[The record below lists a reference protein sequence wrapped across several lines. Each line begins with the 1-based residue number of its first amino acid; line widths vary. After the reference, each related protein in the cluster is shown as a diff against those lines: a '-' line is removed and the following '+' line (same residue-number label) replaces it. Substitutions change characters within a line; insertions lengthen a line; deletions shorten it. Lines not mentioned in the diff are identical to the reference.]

1 MPALTNL
8 TDLLRALEP
17 KLHDEDF
24 VFCTV
29 VGDLSEYLNLNP
41 VATFVEQEGLTLILE
56 KSRAREAELDFD
68 GTYKQISLSVHS
80 SLTAVG
86 LTAAVSSALAS
97 KGISANIL
105 AAYYHDHIF
114 VPTTRAADAME
125 CLRRLVDE
133 FK

>member
-8 TDLLRALEP
+8 TDLLRALDP

-29 VGDLSEYLNLNP
+29 VGDLIEYLNLNP
-41 VATFVEQEGLTLILE
+41 IATFKEQEGLTLILE

-97 KGISANIL
+97 KGISANVV

-114 VPTTRAADAME
+114 VPATRAADAVV
-125 CLRRLVDE
+125 CLNQLTERT
-133 FK
+133 